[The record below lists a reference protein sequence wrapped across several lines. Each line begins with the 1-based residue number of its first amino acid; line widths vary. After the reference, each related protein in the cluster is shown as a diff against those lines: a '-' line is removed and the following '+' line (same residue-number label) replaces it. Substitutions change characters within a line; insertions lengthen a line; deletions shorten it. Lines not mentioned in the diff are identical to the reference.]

1 MIAATRAITR
11 ISPRAPARNEIP
23 PADAPTTGKAIVLVA
38 PVSKPDE
45 TPRLLQRPTAPFLA
59 QLIATDR
66 KLPQTRGRNRAEPG
80 DAMAAYADAARMLH
94 RDGH

>member
-1 MIAATRAITR
+1 MIAATRATTR
-11 ISPRAPARNEIP
+11 LAPRTSARDAIP
-23 PADAPTTGKAIVLVA
+23 PADAPAIGTAIVLVA

-45 TPRLLQRPTAPFLA
+45 TPRLMQRPTAPFLA

-94 RDGH
+94 RGAH